1 MPVTEL
7 VSTDS
12 TNAQN
17 VQYIIENLELIVGTT
32 LGFNLEYEI
41 KDDPEVE
48 TTAAAII
55 LYDGETFE
63 ESFGEKP
70 LYNEISF
77 IIRVKYRRSDPT
89 QIRDKGADYVHLLR
103 EGITID
109 LLNVGALASTQIVS
123 RVSHD
128 GADLSISLPII
139 ELDYS
144 ISVRYREKPS
154 C

>member
-1 MPVTEL
+1 MPVTEP

-55 LYDGETFE
+55 LYEGEIFE

-109 LLNVGALASTQIVS
+109 LLNVGALSASQIVS

-128 GADLSISLPII
+128 GADLSINLPII